1 MTDNLAVSH
10 NSRIITTKDGKKY
23 EKAGLA
29 KTTAA
34 VIAANTASRIVQAAA
49 MHLGAIP
56 FSHVT
61 LDENNDIYKSAAEKT
76 FKKTGLDKKGIK
88 FINITP
94 ENFDDVL
101 KEMDK
106 KSGILEKI
114 PFLNKSVTTQRNS
127 LAAEA
132 AMGINAMYAPELKK
146 IFVNKDEASVLVF
159 HEIGHALNFNKMGI
173 GKVLSK
179 IRGPFIGIAIAAG
192 LISVFKRKK
201 VEGEETKGK
210 IDKITTFFK
219 DNCAK
224 LTFIGFIPMLLEE
237 GLASIKGG
245 KLAKDFIPKEQ
256 LRQLNKNNA
265 AAWLSYLGLAIG
277 STVGVKLASFIRDKI
292 TKPKE
297 IEQ

>member
-34 VIAANTASRIVQAAA
+34 VIAANAASRIVQAAA

-114 PFLNKSVTTQRNS
+114 PFLTGEYQLEVAIEDLLTCEQLDYWLDALRFQVNS
-127 LAAEA
+127 ATR
-132 AMGINAMYAPELKK
+132 
-146 IFVNKDEASVLVF
+146 
-159 HEIGHALNFNKMGI
+159 EIG
-173 GKVLSK
+173 
-179 IRGPFIGIAIAAG
+179 
-192 LISVFKRKK
+192 ISK
-201 VEGEETKGK
+201 VEHKWIFEK
-210 IDKITTFFK
+210 IKEGAEDDGQHNIN
-219 DNCAK
+219 DN
-224 LTFIGFIPMLLEE
+224 
-237 GLASIKGG
+237 
-245 KLAKDFIPKEQ
+245 
-256 LRQLNKNNA
+256 
-265 AAWLSYLGLAIG
+265 
-277 STVGVKLASFIRDKI
+277 
-292 TKPKE
+292 
-297 IEQ
+297 